1 MSKAFG
7 ISAEDEEQKRMSHE
21 EKAKGNRAFSEKRY
35 EDAVKHFT
43 LCMKLDPKN
52 PVFFSNRSA
61 AHLALKVSSNC
72 PASNLLL

>member
-7 ISAEDEEQKRMSHE
+7 ISAEDEEQKRLSHE

-43 LCMKLDPKN
+43 LCMKLDPKKSGILFE
-52 PVFFSNRSA
+52 PFG
-61 AHLALKVSSNC
+61 C
-72 PASNLLL
+72 TP